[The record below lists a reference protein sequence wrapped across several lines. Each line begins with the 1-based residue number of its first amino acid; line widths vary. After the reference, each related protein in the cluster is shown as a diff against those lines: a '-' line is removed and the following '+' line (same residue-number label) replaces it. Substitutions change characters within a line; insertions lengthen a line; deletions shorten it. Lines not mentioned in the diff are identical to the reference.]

1 MTASHI
7 TRLTAI
13 LLATGALA
21 APAAIAGPAM
31 DQGTFNGDNAAAV
44 DRAVAAEPEG
54 SSVSQAPV
62 VEQIDTGIDC
72 GSVALGAGI
81 GSMVV
86 LLASAGGMTYRRRHH
101 HVPLAR

>member
-1 MTASHI
+1 MFVSRI

-13 LLATGALA
+13 ALVAGALA
-21 APAAIAGPAM
+21 APAAIAGPAV
-31 DQGTFNGDNAAAV
+31 DQGSFSGDNAAAV
-44 DRAVAAEPEG
+44 DGLVAVEADSAAR
-54 SSVSQAPV
+54 APV
-62 VEQIDTGIDC
+62 VEQIDTGIDW

-86 LLASAGGMTYRRRHH
+86 LLAAAGTMTYRRHHH

>member
-7 TRLTAI
+7 TRFTAI
-13 LLATGALA
+13 ALATCALA
-21 APAAIAGPAM
+21 APAAIARPAIE
-31 DQGTFNGDNAAAV
+31 QGNFRGDNAAAV
-44 DRAVAAEPEG
+44 DGLVAVEADGA
-54 SSVSQAPV
+54 SQAPV
-62 VEQIDTGIDC
+62 VEQIDAGIDW

>member
-1 MTASHI
+1 MTVSHI
-7 TRLTAI
+7 TRFTAVLLTA
-13 LLATGALA
+13 GALA
-21 APAAIAGPAM
+21 APAAIAGPAI
-31 DQGTFNGDNAAAV
+31 DQGNFRGDNAAAV
-44 DRAVAAEPEG
+44 DGLVAVEADGNA
-54 SSVSQAPV
+54 SQAPV
-62 VEQIDTGIDC
+62 VEQIDTGIDW

>member
-1 MTASHI
+1 MTVSHI
-7 TRLTAI
+7 TRFTAI
-13 LLATGALA
+13 ALAACALA
-21 APAAIAGPAM
+21 APAAIARPAIEH
-31 DQGTFNGDNAAAV
+31 GNFSGDNAAAV
-44 DRAVAAEPEG
+44 DGLVAVDADGA
-54 SSVSQAPV
+54 SQAPV
-62 VEQIDTGIDC
+62 VEQIDAGIDW